1 VVWLSWPSPHITV
14 TFVVRLSWPNPHIIV
29 TFVVRLSWPNPQNTH
44 ASYVSRCSTFMLH
57 PTAQIRMVW
66 PSILDSRPCPPPHA
80 QSKREKLDLYCC
92 IAARAK
98 PMGRQWQTAQ
108 MKLMFVR
115 WFGRPF
121 WTHTDVHLLV
131 YTHCSLDGSAVHFG
145 LPPRFTH
152 RFLVY
157 IQRKAR
163 LVLLHRSAS
172 QNQWVDSIRLP
183 E

>member
-1 VVWLSWPSPHITV
+1 
-14 TFVVRLSWPNPHIIV
+14 
-29 TFVVRLSWPNPQNTH
+29 
-44 ASYVSRCSTFMLH
+44 MLH
-57 PTAQIRMVW
+57 FHVASNRTNSDGLAVHFGLTPTSTSSCTV
-66 PSILDSRPCPPPHA
+66 
-80 QSKREKLDLYCC
+80 KKEKLDLCCC
-92 IAARAK
+92 ITARAK
-98 PMGRQWQTAQ
+98 PMGRQCQTAR

-157 IQRKAR
+157 IQRKTRLLYCCIAAR
-163 LVLLHRSAS
+163 AKTNGSTVSDCPNETRVHHILF
-172 QNQWVDSIRLP
+172 QYQ
-183 E
+183 